1 MWVTAIGSTITESC
15 SWLLLLFAAERL
27 PVRPEAPSYY
37 QLAPISLFMIQ
48 FDS

>member
-27 PVRPEAPSYY
+27 PVRPEAPPVTDSPKY
-37 QLAPISLFMIQ
+37 LFFVIQ